1 VVAGYQGGELNPVDG
16 YLTVRQSDA
25 HAWAEIWLA
34 DQGWVRVDPTAAVAP
49 SRIEVG
55 IEAALPAGDPLPA
68 LVRIDSELLRDLRNR
83 WDAANNTWNQWV
95 LGYNPQRQ
103 REVLSRL
110 GLSEPDWR
118 SMTAA
123 LATLCGIALLLVT
136 WWALHQRTTTPPA
149 QRAWQRFCKR
159 LAKLGIVR
167 AAWEGPLDFALRVA
181 RERPELAALTR
192 EAASHFAD
200 LHYGTGKAEQLQKLR
215 ECTRRLKP
223 L

>member
-1 VVAGYQGGELNPVDG
+1 MRAAGVPARVVAGYQGGELNPVDG

-103 REVLSRL
+103 REVLSKL
-110 GLSEPDWR
+110 GLSEPDR
-118 SMTAA
+118 RNMTAA

-136 WWALHQRTTTPPA
+136 WWTCLLYTSR
-149 QRAWQRFCKR
+149 C
-159 LAKLGIVR
+159 V
-167 AAWEGPLDFALRVA
+167 
-181 RERPELAALTR
+181 
-192 EAASHFAD
+192 
-200 LHYGTGKAEQLQKLR
+200 
-215 ECTRRLKP
+215 
-223 L
+223 